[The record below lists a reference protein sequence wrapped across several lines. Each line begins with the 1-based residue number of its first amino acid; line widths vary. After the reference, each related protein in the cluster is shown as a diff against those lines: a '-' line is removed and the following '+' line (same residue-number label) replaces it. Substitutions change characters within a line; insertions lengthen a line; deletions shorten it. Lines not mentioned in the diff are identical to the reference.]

1 MKGNK
6 CKLCKDKSPGLL
18 MAWNPGKEVVTHTE
32 NELERDFT
40 ATIHPLR
47 RAYQSILEKGF
58 EMGSISDCSH
68 QSILEKGFK
77 MGSISDCSI
86 IMISFVVFYV
96 FSMNVI
102 SLSFIP
108 LLISKMIKKKIVKG
122 LDLLDY
128 CVYAWK
134 HDDRLTL
141 ISVVI
146 LTGRPSTLMLAGN
159 CPYKMNKANVC
170 FK

>member
-47 RAYQSILEKGF
+47 RA
-58 EMGSISDCSH
+58 H
-68 QSILEKGFK
+68 QSILEKGIK
-77 MGSISDCSI
+77 MGLISDCLI
-86 IMISFVVFYV
+86 IMMISFVVFYV
-96 FSMNVI
+96 FSTNVI

-108 LLISKMIKKKIVKG
+108 LLISKMKKIKKIVKG